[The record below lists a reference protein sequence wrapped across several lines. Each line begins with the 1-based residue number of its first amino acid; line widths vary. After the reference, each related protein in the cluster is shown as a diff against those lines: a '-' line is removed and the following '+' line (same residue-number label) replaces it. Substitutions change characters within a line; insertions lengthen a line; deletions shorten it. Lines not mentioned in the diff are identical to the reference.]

1 MNAPNAMKLTAKV
14 MNKATTGWPLVK
26 DQAAPTR
33 LARAATPPTT
43 SQTH

>member
-1 MNAPNAMKLTAKV
+1 MIAPNAMKLTANV
-14 MNKATTGWPLVK
+14 MNKATMGWPLVK
-26 DQAAPTR
+26 DQIAPTK